1 MIKIALF
8 LGRICE
14 YGQIGLKTSP
24 FSFEMFSYAK
34 NAYSLLGSLK
44 GLPQIGPRIEAL
56 TFTSPGLNLRSRSR
70 ILHVTSILK
79 CDLTSLN
86 CVETFSC

>member
-14 YGQIGLKTSP
+14 YGLIGLKTTP

-44 GLPQIGPRIEAL
+44 GLPRIGPRIEAL
-56 TFTSPGLNLRSRSR
+56 TFTSPAFNLRSRSR
-70 ILHVTSILK
+70 ILTSILK